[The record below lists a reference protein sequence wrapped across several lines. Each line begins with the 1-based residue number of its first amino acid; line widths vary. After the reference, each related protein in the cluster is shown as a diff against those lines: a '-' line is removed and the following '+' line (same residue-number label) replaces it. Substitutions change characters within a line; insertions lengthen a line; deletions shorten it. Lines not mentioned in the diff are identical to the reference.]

1 MSESTLASYDE
12 LPYPRT
18 PFADTHPDNLAAV
31 ATLFGLHPAPVD
43 RCRVLELGCA
53 GGGNLLPMA
62 EALPDSR
69 FVGIDLS
76 RRQVEDGRRVAAELG
91 LQNLDLRHL
100 SILDV
105 DEDFGEYDYILCHGV
120 YSWVPPAVREKILAV
135 AARHLAPQ
143 GVAYVSYNTYPGCHG
158 RGILRDLLLFHAG
171 SAPTARERVARGRQ
185 VLDFLGRIREGPGGR
200 FGGSYWKVLM
210 AEVEPL
216 RHLSDSY
223 LLHEHM
229 EDINQPVL
237 FHEFVA
243 RAEAHGLRYLGEA
256 QLGAMAAGN
265 FPPAIE
271 KALRELADDVMQ
283 LEQYMDFL
291 RNRSFRQTLLCRREV
306 TPEWSLKPE
315 RLGAFSIASSARPV
329 SPTAVLAAPG
339 DESFRTAAGT
349 TITVPD
355 PVLKLALATLSERWP
370 AATPF
375 AELVVTVSS
384 RLQAPAVAYSDLSR
398 ALAVHLLRCYMAG
411 LVEFHV
417 HRPEFCR
424 QVRERPLASPLTRL
438 LAREGGPVANRR
450 HEVVPL
456 EPFALQVLACL
467 DGRNDRAAILR
478 VLTSRSDGSPEDGP
492 ALGERLE
499 EALRGLAGAALLIG

>member
-12 LPYPRT
+12 LPYPRAL
-18 PFADTHPDNLAAV
+18 FADTHPDNLATV

-53 GGGNLLPMA
+53 RGGNLLPMA

-105 DEDFGEYDYILCHGV
+105 DEDFGEYDYVLCHGV
-120 YSWVPPAVREKILAV
+120 YSWVPPAVGEKILAV

-171 SAPTARERVARGRQ
+171 PAATARERVARGRQ

-200 FGGSYWKVLM
+200 FGGNHWKVLM

-216 RHLSDSY
+216 RHLSDSF

-256 QLGAMAAGN
+256 QLGAMAVGN
-265 FPPAIE
+265 FPPAVE
-271 KALRELADDVMQ
+271 KALRELADDVVQ

-315 RLGAFSIASSARPV
+315 RLSAFSIAGSARPV
-329 SPTAVLAAPG
+329 SPTAVLATPG
-339 DESFRTAAGT
+339 AESFRTAAGT

-355 PVLKLALATLSERWP
+355 PVLKLALAILSERWP

-398 ALAVHLLRCYMAG
+398 GLAIHLLRCYTAG

-424 QVRERPLASPLTRL
+424 QVSERPLASPLTRL
-438 LAREGGPVANRR
+438 LVREGDPVANRR

-456 EPFALQVLACL
+456 EPFALQVLTYL
-467 DGRNDRAAILR
+467 DGRHDRAAMLEALGSAANQPSDGGQALAEKLEETLR
-478 VLTSRSDGSPEDGP
+478 V
-492 ALGERLE
+492 
-499 EALRGLAGAALLIG
+499 LAGAALLIE